1 MVTSAFADS
10 LFQVK
15 NLQNIHYDLPLYRG
29 EAPSD
34 LKQAD
39 GNALRQTQ
47 LLTNIEVFL
56 CILFTLI

>member
-1 MVTSAFADS
+1 M
-10 LFQVK
+10 
-15 NLQNIHYDLPLYRG
+15 ILPLYSE

-47 LLTNIEVFL
+47 LLTNVEVFL
-56 CILFTLI
+56 GILFTLI